1 MKRHAPANLVP
12 GALAVIAAAG
22 LLMGQAGAPNPMP
35 ATPQEVARKMGMQH
49 GVTLH
54 DPSTIVKCG
63 DEFWVFATGKMVPS
77 FHSPDLVNWTSGGPV
92 LADIP
97 EWVPQEVPGF
107 RSGSFWAP
115 DVIKVKDKYLL
126 FFSASAF
133 GVNTS
138 TIGVIS
144 TPTLTRSD
152 PAYKWTDQGKVVTS
166 HTDDDF
172 NAIDPAAILD
182 TDGRLW
188 MAFGSFWSGIK
199 LIELNPDNG
208 RRIAENSPMYTLAH
222 YDSTEGAYLYKRDKS
237 YFLFVSMGM
246 CCRKDQSTYNM
257 RVGRSDRITGPYLDK
272 DGKDM
277 LLGGGTPVMASHIGP
292 LIGPGHA
299 GIVEKDGKSY
309 LSFHVE
315 SNAAGGQADG
325 TFGIRPVTW
334 DARGWPVVGDV
345 E

>member
-1 MKRHAPANLVP
+1 
-12 GALAVIAAAG
+12 
-22 LLMGQAGAPNPMP
+22 
-35 ATPQEVARKMGMQH
+35 
-49 GVTLH
+49 
-54 DPSTIVKCG
+54 
-63 DEFWVFATGKMVPS
+63 
-77 FHSPDLVNWTSGGPV
+77 VNWTSGGGALSGTP
-92 LADIP
+92 D
-97 EWVPQEVPGF
+97 WVAQEVPGF
-107 RSGSFWAP
+107 SSGRFWAP
-115 DVIKVKDKYLL
+115 DVIKVKNQYLL
-126 FFSASAF
+126 FYSASAF

-138 TIGVIS
+138 TIGVAS
-144 TPTLTRSD
+144 SPTLTRSD

-166 HTDDDF
+166 RTNDDF

-199 LIELNPDNG
+199 LIELDPDTG

-222 YDSTEGAYLYKRDKS
+222 YDATEGAYIYKRDGS
-237 YFLFVSMGM
+237 YFLFVSLGM
-246 CCRKDQSTYNM
+246 CCRKELSTYNM
-257 RVGRSDRITGPYLDK
+257 RVGRSDRITGPYVDK

-299 GIVEKDGKSY
+299 GIVEKDGKYY

-315 SNAAGGQADG
+315 SNSAGGQADG
-325 TFGIRPVTW
+325 TFGIRPLTW
-334 DARGWPVVGDV
+334 DSKGWPVVGDV